1 MAGEVDGGQKKNHS
15 AKKISNMKKIKIP
28 LTYGTGYGF
37 LVAALDNNLV
47 RNVWVFISMSKILGY
62 TATFFFFLA
71 KSPDWKRFELP

>member
-15 AKKISNMKKIKIP
+15 AKKISNMKKIKIL

-37 LVAALDNNLV
+37 LAAALDKQPGAECLSVHFHVKNFRLHSN
-47 RNVWVFISMSKILGY
+47 
-62 TATFFFFLA
+62 FFFFLA